1 MKVPGTVTI
10 NLDDYL
16 ELVEHTHKTNDLK
29 ENTSRA
35 AKEMS
40 VFLSFL
46 CTRDDVATYIEEFN
60 RQSKTAQI
68 IVEDG
73 RATIA
78 FKNDK
83 DKISDE

>member
-1 MKVPGTVTI
+1 MKMPGTVTI
-10 NLDDYL
+10 DLKDYL
-16 ELVEHTHKTNDLK
+16 DLIEHTQKTNELRDS
-29 ENTSRA
+29 TARA

-68 IVEDG
+68 VVEDG
-73 RATIA
+73 RATIE
-78 FKNDK
+78 FKDDK
-83 DKISDE
+83 NKISDE

>member
-16 ELVEHTHKTNDLK
+16 ELVEHSQKTTQLR

-35 AKEMS
+35 AKELS

-46 CTRDDVATYIEEFN
+46 CTREDIDRYIEEFN
-60 RQSKTAQI
+60 RQSTTSEI
-68 IVEDG
+68 VVEDG
-73 RATIA
+73 RATIQ
-78 FKNDK
+78 FKDDK
-83 DKISDE
+83 NEIHDE